1 MTASSTCLA
10 STVMSKTC
18 DLAFMVTND
27 QLCNGQ
33 DVTINIIL
41 NLLDLSYTSSAS
53 GTSALALLK
62 NELAELFTLALA

>member
-33 DVTINIIL
+33 DVAINIIL
-41 NLLDLSYTSSAS
+41 LDCSYTSSVPDTSAK
-53 GTSALALLK
+53 SALALL
-62 NELAELFTLALA
+62 